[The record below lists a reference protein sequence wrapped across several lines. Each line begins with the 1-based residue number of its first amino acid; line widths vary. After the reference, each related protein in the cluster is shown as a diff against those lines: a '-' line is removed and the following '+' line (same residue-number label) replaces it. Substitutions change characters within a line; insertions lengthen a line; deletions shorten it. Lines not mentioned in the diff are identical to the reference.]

1 MENQGRLLALD
12 PQPAR
17 LGLVR
22 EAASRLGVSIVEAL
36 DGAVEALAPRF
47 SEACDAVLV
56 DAPCSNLG
64 VLRRNPDVKW
74 RRHPEDV
81 SSASARQQTILAAA
95 ATMVR
100 PGGRL
105 VYATCS
111 LEPEENDEVV
121 RHLLASGA
129 GFRPDPAAAFPL
141 PLEADGLRCLPHRHG
156 TDGFTA
162 FRLRRDG
169 SAKMTA

>member
-1 MENQGRLLALD
+1 MGNQGRILALD

-22 EAASRLGVSIVEAL
+22 QAAARLGLTIVEARE
-36 DGAVEALAPRF
+36 GPVEALGPRL
-47 SEACDAVLV
+47 SESCDAVLV

-64 VLRRNPDVKW
+64 VLRRNPEVKW
-74 RRHPEDV
+74 RRRPEDLD
-81 SSASARQQTILAAA
+81 AAAGRQRAILAAA
-95 ATMVR
+95 AAMVR

-111 LEPEENDEVV
+111 LEPEENDAVV
-121 RHLLASGA
+121 RDLLAGA
-129 GFRPDPAAAFPL
+129 GGFRPDPPTAFPL
-141 PLEADGLRCLPHRHG
+141 PLDAGRLRCLPHRHG

-162 FRLRRDG
+162 FRLRRTG
-169 SAKMTA
+169 GGPLC